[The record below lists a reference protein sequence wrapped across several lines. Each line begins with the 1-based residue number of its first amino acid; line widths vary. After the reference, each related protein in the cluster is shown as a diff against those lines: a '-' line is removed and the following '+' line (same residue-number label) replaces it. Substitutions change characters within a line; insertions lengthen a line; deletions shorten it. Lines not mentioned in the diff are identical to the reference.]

1 MGTLGK
7 GRSTGSNAQYDI
19 SNLHFYR
26 DGEDIGIAEFFGV
39 DSSSIDKASTMVV
52 ATLTTPKKAAKGN
65 LIGTWGFSA
74 KAAGLTITEMQM
86 TMQTGGT
93 WTGSM
98 KSAGDD
104 KAEQFGGTWVSQG
117 GSTYH
122 INETQSYNSEFDVTL
137 PSGRQH

>member
-74 KAAGLTITEMQM
+74 KAAGLTIYRN
-86 TMQTGGT
+86 
-93 WTGSM
+93 
-98 KSAGDD
+98 ADD
-104 KAEQFGGTWVSQG
+104 YADWRYV
-117 GSTYH
+117 
-122 INETQSYNSEFDVTL
+122 D
-137 PSGRQH
+137 RQHEIRR

>member
-26 DGEDIGIAEFFGV
+26 
-39 DSSSIDKASTMVV
+39 
-52 ATLTTPKKAAKGN
+52 KKAAKGN

-137 PSGRQH
+137 PSGRQY

>member
-39 DSSSIDKASTMVV
+39 DSKASTMVV

-104 KAEQFGGTWVSQG
+104 KAEQFGGT
-117 GSTYH
+117 
-122 INETQSYNSEFDVTL
+122 
-137 PSGRQH
+137 

>member
-52 ATLTTPKKAAKGN
+52 EEGCERQSHWHMGILC
-65 LIGTWGFSA
+65 
-74 KAAGLTITEMQM
+74 
-86 TMQTGGT
+86 
-93 WTGSM
+93 
-98 KSAGDD
+98 
-104 KAEQFGGTWVSQG
+104 QG
-117 GSTYH
+117 GRSDHYR
-122 INETQSYNSEFDVTL
+122 NADDYADWRYVD
-137 PSGRQH
+137 RQHGIRR

>member
-52 ATLTTPKKAAKGN
+52 ATLTTPKKAAKRQSHWHMGILCQGGRSDDN
-65 LIGTWGFSA
+65 
-74 KAAGLTITEMQM
+74 
-86 TMQTGGT
+86 GGT
-93 WTGSM
+93 GETAVCRI
-98 KSAGDD
+98 KLRVQYPTYETSAM
-104 KAEQFGGTWVSQG
+104 T
-117 GSTYH
+117 
-122 INETQSYNSEFDVTL
+122 SYLVAY
-137 PSGRQH
+137 

>member
-52 ATLTTPKKAAKGN
+52 AALTTPKKAAKGN

-74 KAAGLTITEMQM
+74 KAAGLTIMVELAKPRFAESNYECNIQH
-86 TMQTGGT
+86 
-93 WTGSM
+93 M
-98 KSAGDD
+98 KPA
-104 KAEQFGGTWVSQG
+104 
-117 GSTYH
+117 
-122 INETQSYNSEFDVTL
+122 L
-137 PSGRQH
+137 

>member
-1 MGTLGK
+1 MGILCQG
-7 GRSTGSNAQYDI
+7 GRSD
-19 SNLHFYR
+19 HYR
-26 DGEDIGIAEFFGV
+26 
-39 DSSSIDKASTMVV
+39 
-52 ATLTTPKKAAKGN
+52 N
-65 LIGTWGFSA
+65 
-74 KAAGLTITEMQM
+74 QM

-137 PSGRQH
+137 PSGRQY

>member
-52 ATLTTPKKAAKGN
+52 ATLTTPKKAAKESHWHMGI
-65 LIGTWGFSA
+65 LC
-74 KAAGLTITEMQM
+74 
-86 TMQTGGT
+86 
-93 WTGSM
+93 
-98 KSAGDD
+98 
-104 KAEQFGGTWVSQG
+104 QG
-117 GSTYH
+117 GRSDHYR
-122 INETQSYNSEFDVTL
+122 NADDYADWRYVD
-137 PSGRQH
+137 RQHEIRR